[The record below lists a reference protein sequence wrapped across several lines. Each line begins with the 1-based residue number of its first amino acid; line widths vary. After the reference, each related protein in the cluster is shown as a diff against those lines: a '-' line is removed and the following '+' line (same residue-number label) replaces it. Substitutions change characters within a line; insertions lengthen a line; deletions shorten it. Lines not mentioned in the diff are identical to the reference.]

1 MIPER
6 EIEGKN
12 YMDEMKLYSPRVM
25 KEILEKYG
33 FKFSKGLGQNFLIDG
48 NIINKIVEA
57 ADIDENSG
65 VIEIGPGFG
74 TLTQGLCKKAK
85 KVVAIEIDES
95 LRNVHKETIAYDNIK
110 VIYEDFMKIDVDK
123 LIEEEFEGMDV
134 KIVAN
139 LPYYITTPIIMKIL
153 EDKYKISKIV
163 VMVQKEVANRLNAK
177 PGTKEYSAIS
187 LAVQY
192 RADTNIAM
200 IVPSS
205 VFMPRPKVDS
215 AVIALDILKSPRID
229 VTDEKMLFAVIRGS
243 FNQRRKTIL
252 NGLSNKFDSPK
263 ELVKEVLDNVNID
276 PGIRGENLSIE
287 EFGRIADE
295 MSKVIKLEQ

>member
-1 MIPER
+1 
-6 EIEGKN
+6 
-12 YMDEMKLYSPRVM
+12 MDEKKLYSPRIV
-25 KEILEKYG
+25 KEVLEKYG
-33 FKFSKGLGQNFLIDG
+33 FKFSKRLGQNFLIDG

-95 LRNVHKETIAYDNIK
+95 LRDIHRETIPYDNIK
-110 VIYEDFMKIDVDK
+110 IIYEDFMKIDVDK
-123 LIEEEFEGMDV
+123 LIEDEFAGMDV
-134 KIVAN
+134 KLVAN

-153 EDKYKISKIV
+153 EEKYKISRIV

-192 RADTNIAM
+192 RSDTSIAM

-215 AVIALDILKSPRID
+215 AVIALNILKEPRID
-229 VTDEKMLFAVIRGS
+229 VVDEKMLFAVIRGS

-252 NGLSNKFDSPK
+252 NGLSSKFDYPK
-263 ELVKEVLDNVNID
+263 DLVKEALEKANID
-276 PGIRGENLSIE
+276 PGIRGESLSIE

-295 MSKVIKLEQ
+295 MSKVYKFE